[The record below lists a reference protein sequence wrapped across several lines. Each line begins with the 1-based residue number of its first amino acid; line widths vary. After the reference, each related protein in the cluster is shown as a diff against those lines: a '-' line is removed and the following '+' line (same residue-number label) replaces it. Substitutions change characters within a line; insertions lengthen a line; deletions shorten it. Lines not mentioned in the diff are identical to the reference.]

1 MSAGV
6 LDERTLKLE
15 ISATGDLKVLGGVRA
30 FLMSTSSFAD
40 LMDDFYLVLGERFV
54 NARMYM
60 GGRRAGS
67 RTAPALAAMFGIPP
81 SAKTQLENIF
91 SDLDCSIGWGRYEF
105 RLDYAAGKGWV
116 QVYHSFLAE
125 GALSKFTA
133 NGKIT
138 AMQARD
144 AFPRCA
150 MLAGYLAGLCS
161 FLLERDVDLQETE
174 CLALGAPAC
183 KFEILD
189 HRIYVSASNQS

>member
-1 MSAGV
+1 MPPGI
-6 LDERTLKLE
+6 LDEQTLKLE
-15 ISATGDLKVLGGVRA
+15 LSTEGDLKVLGGVRA

-60 GGRRAGS
+60 GGRRAGA
-67 RTAPALAAMFGIPP
+67 RTAPALAAMFKVPQ
-81 SAKTQLENIF
+81 SDKAQLEKIF
-91 SDLDCSIGWGRYEF
+91 SDLDCSVGWGRYEF
-105 RLDYAAGKGWV
+105 HLDYATGKGFVLV
-116 QVYHSFLAE
+116 QHSFLAE

-144 AFPRCA
+144 SFPRCA
-150 MLAGYLAGLCS
+150 LLAGYLAGMS
-161 FLLERDVDLQETE
+161 SYLLEREVDMQETE
-174 CLALGAPAC
+174 CIALGHPAC

-189 HRIYVSASNQS
+189 HRIHISSTNQS